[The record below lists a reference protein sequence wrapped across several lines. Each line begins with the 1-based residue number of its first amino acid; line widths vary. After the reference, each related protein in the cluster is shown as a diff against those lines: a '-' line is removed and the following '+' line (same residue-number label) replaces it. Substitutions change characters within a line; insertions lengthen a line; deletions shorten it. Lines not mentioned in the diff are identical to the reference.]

1 MQPKIIL
8 TDGTEFDCNF
18 CGVSSTGV
26 IYIDILNSNM
36 LQAIQTF
43 GDKEKVSKIIYRTS
57 TENGFADTEYN
68 NFSVMIGVQ
77 DVQNLQGIT
86 RISMRRPYV
95 GE

>member
-26 IYIDILNSNM
+26 IYIDLLNTTM
-36 LQAIQTF
+36 LGAITAF
-43 GDKEKVSKIIYRTS
+43 GEKEKVSKIIYRTFQGEES
-57 TENGFADTEYN
+57 HDMEYN
-68 NFSVMIGVQ
+68 NFSVLIGLQ
-77 DVQNLQGIT
+77 LVQNLDGIT
-86 RISMRRPYV
+86 RVSMRRPYV